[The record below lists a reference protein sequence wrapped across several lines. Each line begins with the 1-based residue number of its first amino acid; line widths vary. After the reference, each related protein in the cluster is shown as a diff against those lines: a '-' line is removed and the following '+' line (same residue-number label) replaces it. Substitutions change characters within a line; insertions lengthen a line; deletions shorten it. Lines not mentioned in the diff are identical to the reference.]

1 MGDDKS
7 LQNDNLK
14 LHLKK
19 VKKISLTDTDG
30 LNVLT
35 TDNNSRKSSDSENL
49 RKASVSDNSRKKSD
63 SENVN
68 LNCVNNGNESSTEDN
83 DRGSLN
89 CHSESNVSKNVSINL
104 SSSLESDDEQNTS
117 SEISDISLRI
127 EEPSDQSNP
136 EINTNNLSRDFN
148 GVHVS
153 LNNNNK
159 QSKNGEDALTP
170 PVKNKKNC
178 KLHKSESFGPIKLRK
193 TGGEILLSR
202 YHKVIQFLPQ
212 ICTPLNRGIPRNLIF
227 ILLYIG
233 IPINLVYTS
242 AQGYPWKSGL
252 HCCTGISL
260 EILFTLLYM
269 DILGNLVY
277 TAVQGYPWKSCLHC
291 CTGISLEILFTLL

>member
-1 MGDDKS
+1 MGDTS

-30 LNVLT
+30 LNVFS
-35 TDNNSRKSSDSENL
+35 TDNVRKSSDSESL
-49 RKASVSDNSRKKSD
+49 RNTSVSDNSRKKSD
-63 SENVN
+63 SDNVN
-68 LNCVNNGNESSTEDN
+68 LNCVNNGNKSSTEDN

-89 CHSESNVSKNVSINL
+89 CHSESNVAKNVSINL
-104 SSSLESDDEQNTS
+104 SNSLESDDEQNTS
-117 SEISDISLRI
+117 SEIFDIALRI

-136 EINTNNLSRDFN
+136 ETNTNNLSRDFN

-159 QSKNGEDALTP
+159 QSKNGEEGLTP

-202 YHKVIQFLPQ
+202 YHKVTVSNVFVHQM
-212 ICTPLNRGIPRNLIF
+212 F
-227 ILLYIG
+227 ILLDRGFPKI
-233 IPINLVYTS
+233 IFTPLCTDM
-242 AQGYPWKSGL
+242 QG
-252 HCCTGISL
+252 
-260 EILFTLLYM
+260 
-269 DILGNLVY
+269 
-277 TAVQGYPWKSCLHC
+277 
-291 CTGISLEILFTLL
+291 